1 MSVLPFM
8 STVMGSLDSKGR
20 VLIPAPFRQVLSAQ
34 NTPGVF
40 VCPSFFDAAIEGFGQ
55 VALDGLQAR
64 LATLDPFL
72 SPAHDDMA
80 VAIIARTQTLPLDDG
95 GRIRLPD
102 PLIEH
107 AGLKDRIAIV
117 GMSAK
122 FQVWSADIYAAK
134 EAEHIARMKA
144 QREKLMEGGA

>member
-20 VLIPAPFRQVLSAQ
+20 VLIPAPFRQVLTAQ

-40 VCPSFFDAAIEGFGQ
+40 LCPSFFDAAIEGFGQ
-55 VALDGLQAR
+55 IALDGLQAR

-80 VAIIARTQTLPLDDG
+80 AAIMARTITLPVDEG

-102 PLIEH
+102 PFIAH
-107 AGLKDRIAIV
+107 ANIKDRV
-117 GMSAK
+117 
-122 FQVWSADIYAAK
+122 
-134 EAEHIARMKA
+134 
-144 QREKLMEGGA
+144 